1 MSDPFGGGFGF
12 GFDPSRF
19 ENAPF
24 FRELAKVM
32 SWQGG
37 PVNWELASQTAS
49 TVLEEADRTASVGQ
63 ELASAVPTAELW
75 LDQVTALP
83 SVAGPTEPLSRSGWT
98 QLAAT
103 PQGLGRY
110 VEPLAEGATEAL
122 GQQLREQLPEALREQ
137 MGGMGGDPM
146 QQMMGSMGA
155 MLYGMQAGLI
165 TGHLAG
171 QLLATSDLGV
181 PTVDPNRIGTVG
193 AGADRFAE
201 DYGVEQREMGHWL
214 ALHEAAHRRL
224 FAGVS
229 WLADHVSALIR
240 EFAAGADIDPSRL
253 MEQLGGAGMDPSD
266 PEALQRA
273 LEQPDA
279 FHVEPTPQ
287 QREVLDRLQ
296 ALISFTEA
304 WSETVVRTAAEGRL
318 PSLPRIEEARRRQR
332 AEQGP
337 GERFLSQLVGLDL
350 TPSDVRLAGAFCE
363 AVIEARGQEGL
374 DRAWEDPECLPSRP
388 ELADPSQWLV
398 RMAARELG
406 IGPGDG

>member
-1 MSDPFGGGFGF
+1 MSDPFGGGF

-49 TVLEEADRTASVGQ
+49 TVLEDAERVAAVGD
-63 ELASAVPTAELW
+63 ELAAALPTAELW
-75 LDQVTALP
+75 LDQVTERAAVEGP
-83 SVAGPTEPLSRSGWT
+83 SEPLSRSAWT

-110 VEPLAEGATEAL
+110 VEPLAEGATRAL
-122 GQQLREQLPEALREQ
+122 GEQLRGQLPEGLREQ
-137 MGGMGGDPM
+137 MGAGAPGDPM

-171 QLLATSDLGV
+171 QLLATGDLGV
-181 PTVDPNRIGTVG
+181 PTVDPRRVGTVG
-193 AGADRFAE
+193 DGADRFAA
-201 DYGVEQREMGHWL
+201 DYDVDQREMGHWL
-214 ALHEAAHRRL
+214 ALQEAAHRRL
-224 FAGVS
+224 FAGVP
-229 WLADHVSALIR
+229 WLSDHVSALIR
-240 EFAAGADIDPSRL
+240 EFAAGADIDPGRL
-253 MEQLGGAGMDPSD
+253 MEQLGGAGLDPSN
-266 PEALQRA
+266 PEALQQA

-279 FHVEPTPQ
+279 FRVEPTAEQ
-287 QREVLDRLQ
+287 QRVLDRLQ
-296 ALISFTEA
+296 ALVSFTEA
-304 WSETVVRTAAEGRL
+304 WCDTVVRAAADGRL
-318 PSLPRIEEARRRQR
+318 PALPRIEEARRRQR

-337 GERFLSQLVGLDL
+337 GERFLAQLVGLDL
-350 TPSDVRLAGAFCE
+350 TPSEIRVAADFCE

-374 DRAWEDPECLPSRP
+374 DRAWEDPVCLPSSA
-388 ELADPSQWLV
+388 ELAEPSDWLV

-406 IGPGDG
+406 VGDDA